1 MEQLP
6 WLKKCNNYTVCFF
19 LTRRIEAV
27 SVDTEFLS
35 SFHVRMVLL
44 YSGHVGWMK
53 YFILQIMQLKRG
65 KIFFFLQY
73 KKPSSSTFFTV
84 NLPKHPHSEFVNNV
98 PQFTLPFQSLVFNF
112 LPVLSVIYLLI
123 WQIFILCAGIYFMH
137 WEKIVKTYLFPT
149 SIELEVSLWWN
160 LNLL

>member
-1 MEQLP
+1 MFLP
-6 WLKKCNNYTVCFF
+6 DQENRSSISRHWISFIFSCKNGALVQWPCGMNEIFYPSNNATKKREDF
-19 LTRRIEAV
+19 
-27 SVDTEFLS
+27 
-35 SFHVRMVLL
+35 
-44 YSGHVGWMK
+44 
-53 YFILQIMQLKRG
+53 
-65 KIFFFLQY
+65 FFFLQY

-98 PQFTLPFQSLVFNF
+98 PQSTLPFQSLVFNF